1 MKTYYVLNITKLRVN
16 PVKLHS
22 VIDIINHNAL
32 EKWWI
37 LTAQSLS
44 VLNLQKHGL

>member
-1 MKTYYVLNITKLRVN
+1 MFLTLSNSAFTT
-16 PVKLHS
+16 VKLYR

-32 EKWWI
+32 EKWQI

-44 VLNLQKHGL
+44 VLNLQKHNYVAH

>member
-22 VIDIINHNAL
+22 VIDIMNHNAL
-32 EKWWI
+32 ENGGFWQLKVY
-37 LTAQSLS
+37 QC
-44 VLNLQKHGL
+44 